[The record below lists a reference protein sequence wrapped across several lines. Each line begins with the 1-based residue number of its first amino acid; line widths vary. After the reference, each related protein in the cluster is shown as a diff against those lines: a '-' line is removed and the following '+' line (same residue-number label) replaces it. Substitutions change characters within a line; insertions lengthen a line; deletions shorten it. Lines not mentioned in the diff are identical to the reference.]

1 MDSKRDFGEVGRLID
16 ANLNRLRE
24 GLRVVEDIAR
34 YLYDERELSLR
45 LKELRHNTKILN
57 QDEFIDFRD
66 ISLDVLKDGMIKSES
81 DRDEI
86 KDIVIANF
94 KRAEESARV
103 LEESTKILDIK
114 CSGDFKKLRYK
125 VYELEKIYLTKYFKK
140 DSDRLSK

>member
-1 MDSKRDFGEVGRLID
+1 ML
-16 ANLNRLRE
+16 
-24 GLRVVEDIAR
+24 
-34 YLYDERELSLR
+34 
-45 LKELRHNTKILN
+45 
-57 QDEFIDFRD
+57 FR
-66 ISLDVLKDGMIKSES
+66 SGMIKSES